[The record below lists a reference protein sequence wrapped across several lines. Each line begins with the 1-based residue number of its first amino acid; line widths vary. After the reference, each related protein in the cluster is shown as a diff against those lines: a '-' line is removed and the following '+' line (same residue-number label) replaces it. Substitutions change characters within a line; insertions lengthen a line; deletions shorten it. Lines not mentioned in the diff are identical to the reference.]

1 MAMSKRKRGASMAV
15 KVTVDGVEHEVS
27 NTMARA
33 LFGPKPESRVFPVT
47 TKVTAAQRAW
57 LIECAAASDTT
68 PSALIASLIN
78 KEMQDGCQ

>member
-27 NTMARA
+27 NTMAMA
-33 LFGPKPESRVFPVT
+33 LFGPKLESRVFPVT

-57 LIECAAASDTT
+57 LIECAAANDTT

>member
-1 MAMSKRKRGASMAV
+1 MAV

-57 LIECAAASDTT
+57 LVEWAATTNTT
-68 PSALIASLIN
+68 PSALIASLID
-78 KEMQDGCQ
+78 KEMQDE